1 MGSPSCSR
9 LHYLH
14 HLRVGGLFLGKNVKS
29 KLKFNRKDIVSVKV
43 KKASPATAGQK
54 GQESTKSK
62 KKRKGA
68 TVMTKKKKSRR
79 LKLQTGNYVIRS
91 TGVFLEL
98 PEGQV
103 DKICGCFRFLENRR
117 VLGGNS
123 VKVAVKFRDYDGEV
137 KTTVVPR
144 SDLLMSS
151 RLIEHLVDCGWV
163 VYDKGKTAVFLE
175 EYFRKQPPKKS
186 ILMTLRPGWHGVDA
200 DDCDVYV
207 TNQKVY
213 RPSASTQRVV
223 LAEEVEA
230 GFASS
235 GDLEDWNKYV
245 ANLCI
250 GNWRLQFAV
259 CFPLA
264 GLILALSGLPNCGVH
279 FFGVP
284 KTGKTT
290 LLKVAGSVIGDEAY
304 VLSWNSTTNALEA
317 TAISRNDAILILDEI
332 AQGDPKAVSE
342 AIYNV
347 INGRTKRRLG
357 ADIKLNAGSRFVGL
371 VLSSGEDDLR
381 TYLQSAGIDVKGG
394 LLARLPSVPV
404 PRKHGVFFKL
414 HGHKNGGALA
424 STLLKNI
431 SRYHGTLGPAFLT
444 YVVKNQAKL
453 KVSIPRKVAAEAERL
468 LGLLDEIP
476 DRGTYDIIAKSWALA
491 AVAGEMAIAKGLLTW
506 EKGDAT
512 KAVEKCFLA
521 WAKHEQKS
529 SANSDEGVLRHL
541 QKFFQ
546 SQSAGKFAPL
556 SEFERSTKPTL
567 AGYIHKVDGNQVFL
581 VYQAFFEADLCKQ
594 FGKDAAIR
602 VLKKRKLLVL
612 GARGTPMRQIHI
624 PKAAQQGKKTK
635 VSFYVIRKTILRK
648 S

>member
-1 MGSPSCSR
+1 M
-9 LHYLH
+9 
-14 HLRVGGLFLGKNVKS
+14 KS
-29 KLKFNRKDIVSVKV
+29 KVKFDRKDIPSVKV
-43 KKASPATAGQK
+43 KKASPATVGQT
-54 GQESTKSK
+54 GQESPKPN
-62 KKRKGA
+62 KKRKRA

-79 LKLQTGNYVIRS
+79 LNLPTGKYTVRS

-98 PEGQV
+98 PQGQMV
-103 DKICGCFRFLENRR
+103 KICGWFRFLENRT
-117 VLGGNS
+117 VLGGDL
-123 VKVAVKFRDYDGEV
+123 VKVAVKFRDCDGEV
-137 KTTVVPR
+137 KTTVVSR
-144 SDLLMSS
+144 SDLLTPG
-151 RLIEHLVDCGWV
+151 RLIEQLVNCGWDV
-163 VYDKGKTAVFLE
+163 CDKRKTAVFLE

-186 ILMTLRPGWHGVDA
+186 ILMTLRPGWHGVDG
-200 DDCDVYV
+200 DGSYVYV

-213 RPSASTQRVV
+213 RPSTSTHRVV
-223 LAEEVEA
+223 LAEDVEA
-230 GFASS
+230 AFASS
-235 GDLEDWNKYV
+235 GDLDDWNKYV
-245 ANLCI
+245 AKLCI
-250 GNWRLQFAV
+250 GNWRLQFSV
-259 CFPLA
+259 CFALA
-264 GLILALSGLPNCGVH
+264 GLILRLSGLPNCGVH
-279 FFGVP
+279 FFGDP

-290 LLKVAGSVIGDEAY
+290 LLKVGGSVIGDEAY

-476 DRGTYDIIAKSWALA
+476 DRGTYDIIAKSLALA
-491 AVAGEMAIAKGLLTW
+491 AVAGEMTIAKGLLAW
-506 EKGDAT
+506 KKGAAT

-529 SANSDEGVLRHL
+529 SANSDDGVLRHL

-546 SQSAGKFAPL
+546 SQNAGKFVPF
-556 SEFERSTKPTL
+556 SEFERATKTTL
-567 AGYIHKVDGNQVFL
+567 AGYPTNYSQSCRR
-581 VYQAFFEADLCKQ
+581 E
-594 FGKDAAIR
+594 R
-602 VLKKRKLLVL
+602 R
-612 GARGTPMRQIHI
+612 
-624 PKAAQQGKKTK
+624 
-635 VSFYVIRKTILRK
+635 
-648 S
+648 